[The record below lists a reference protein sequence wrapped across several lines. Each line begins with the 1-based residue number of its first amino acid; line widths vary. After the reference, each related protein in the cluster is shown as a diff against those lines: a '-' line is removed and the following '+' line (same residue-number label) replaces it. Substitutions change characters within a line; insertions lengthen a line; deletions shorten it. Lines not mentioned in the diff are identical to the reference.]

1 MVKAWRRWTIRK
13 WWHVFT
19 KLLNQSGSNTCSV
32 RDSCVQCGT
41 RDQYD
46 RLTCKHSL
54 RNQYIVQ
61 KIDAIVAEMVSWGR
75 LS

>member
-1 MVKAWRRWTIRK
+1 MVKAWRRWTTRK

-19 KLLNQSGSNTCSV
+19 KLLNQSGSDTCSV
-32 RDSCVQCGT
+32 RDSRVQCGT
-41 RDQYD
+41 CDQYD

-54 RNQYIVQ
+54 RNQYFVQ

-75 LS
+75 PS